1 MTACFSGGREND
13 DALSCR
19 AASGTGAAGCAG
31 SRRGAAPCFAFSRG
45 DFGFTAYELS
55 GSGRYLLRVDLCG
68 SASAL
73 IAFSQYLY
81 DHPERS
87 RAALVVIGGCPLT
100 EETVNGFIELLPD
113 FPLLL
118 PGGVPDK
125 LRDYAVSR
133 AALKGVTL
141 FVAETG
147 AIPPGERK
155 TEKNRKTG

>member
-1 MTACFSGGREND
+1 M
-13 DALSCR
+13 CR
-19 AASGTGAAGCAG
+19 KPG
-31 SRRGAAPCFAFSRG
+31 
-45 DFGFTAYELS
+45 
-55 GSGRYLLRVDLCG
+55 
-68 SASAL
+68 
-73 IAFSQYLY
+73 
-81 DHPERS
+81 HPERS

>member
-1 MTACFSGGREND
+1 MMMPYH
-13 DALSCR
+13 
-19 AASGTGAAGCAG
+19 
-31 SRRGAAPCFAFSRG
+31 AAPLPERERPVVREAAAELRPADSCFAFSRG

-55 GSGRYLLRVDLCG
+55 GSGRYLLRVDLCE

-100 EETVNGFIELLPD
+100 EETVNGFIE
-113 FPLLL
+113 LL